1 MIVDFHTHV
10 GDLRTPQDGQRAPV
24 TFDGLLRRLDEEG
37 IDRAVVLPLGASP
50 ESTRGPWLFVEQP
63 DVVSQ
68 IRAGRPYRDRLV
80 MFGNLDPRMGC
91 AGNLDAETIRN
102 PPRPDFSWELQR
114 FTELGCRGIGEMTAN
129 VPFDD
134 PRLTRLCQQCGA
146 AGLPVVFHV
155 TGPGPGVYGVWDEPG
170 APRMQRLLEA
180 APDTVI
186 VGHGPGFWAEISA
199 PLTVQ
204 DKFIYP
210 VGKVE
215 HEGSLPRLLRSFPNL
230 YADISANSGFNALT
244 RDPDYGPRFLEEFQ
258 DRIVFGT
265 DVCYEGPE
273 NRRPH
278 LGMLR
283 DLVQKN
289 RISKPA
295 FEKIAGGNAERLL
308 GLTPRAGERAEGGG
322 KKR

>member
-10 GDLRTPQDGQRAPV
+10 GDLRTPEDSQRVPL
-24 TFDGLLRRLDEEG
+24 TFDGLLSRLDEEG

-50 ESTRGPWLFVEQP
+50 ESTRGPWMFVEQP

-68 IRAGRPYRDRLV
+68 IRAGAAHRDRLV

-102 PPRPDFSWELQR
+102 HPRLDFSWVLEKLK
-114 FTELGCRGIGEMTAN
+114 ELGCRGIGEMTAN

-134 PRLTRLCQQCGA
+134 PRLVRLCQQCGE
-146 AGLPVVFHV
+146 AGLPVLFHV
-155 TGPGPGVYGVWDEPG
+155 TGPGAGVYGVWDEPG
-170 APRMQRLLEA
+170 APRLRRLLEA
-180 APDTVI
+180 APGAVI

-215 HEGSLPRLLRSFPNL
+215 NEGSLPRLLRSFPNL
-230 YADISANSGFNALT
+230 YADISANSGHNAIT
-244 RDPDYGPRFLEEFQ
+244 RDPAYGPRFLEEFQ
-258 DRIVFGT
+258 DRILFGT
-265 DVCYEGPE
+265 DVCYGGPGD
-273 NRRPH
+273 RMPH
-278 LGMLR
+278 LGTLR
-283 DLVQKN
+283 DLARDH
-289 RISKPA
+289 RIAKTT
-295 FEKIAGGNAERLL
+295 FEKIAGGNAVKLL
-308 GLTPRAGERAEGGG
+308 GLASAAGAPTGRGS
-322 KKR
+322 R

>member
-1 MIVDFHTHV
+1 VIIDFHTHV
-10 GDLRTPQDGQRAPV
+10 GDLRAPEDRQRVPV

-50 ESTRGPWLFVEQP
+50 ESSRGPWLFVEQP

-68 IRAGRPYRDRLV
+68 IRAGGAYRDRLV

-91 AGNLDAETIRN
+91 LGNLDAETVKN
-102 PPRPDFSWELQR
+102 PPRPDFAWVLER
-114 FTELGCRGIGEMTAN
+114 FKELGCRGIGEMTAN

-134 PRLTRLCQQCGA
+134 PRLIRLCQQCGD
-146 AGLPVVFHV
+146 AGLPVLFHV

-180 APDTVI
+180 APGAVI
-186 VGHGPGFWAEISA
+186 VGHGPGFWAEVSA
-199 PLTVQ
+199 PLAVE

-210 VGKVE
+210 VGKVA
-215 HEGSLPRLLRSFPNL
+215 HEGSLPRLMRSFPNL
-230 YADISANSGFNALT
+230 HADISATSGYNALT

-265 DVCYEGPE
+265 DVCYGGPAD
-273 NRRPH
+273 RMPH
-278 LGMLR
+278 LGLLR
-283 DLVQKN
+283 DLARQE
-289 RISKPA
+289 RLSKTA
-295 FEKIAGGNAERLL
+295 FEKIAGGNAARLL
-308 GLTPRAGERAEGGG
+308 GLAATSGGAPG
-322 KKR
+322 RSAR

>member
-10 GDLRTPQDGQRAPV
+10 GDLRTPDDRAHAPV
-24 TFDGLLRRLDEEG
+24 TFESLLRRLDEEG

-50 ESTRGPWLFVEQP
+50 ESSRGPWLFVEQP

-68 IRAGRPYRDRLV
+68 IRAGSPYRDRLV

-102 PPRPDFSWELQR
+102 PPRPDFSWVLER
-114 FTELGCRGIGEMTAN
+114 FKELGCRGIGEMTAN

-134 PRLTRLCQQCGA
+134 PRLIRLCEQCGE
-146 AGLPVVFHV
+146 AGLPVLFHV

-180 APDTVI
+180 APAAVI

-199 PLTVQ
+199 PLTIQ

-230 YADISANSGFNALT
+230 HADISANSGFNALT
-244 RDPDYGPRFLEEFQ
+244 RDPAYGPRFLEEFQ

-265 DVCYEGPE
+265 DVCYEGPAD
-273 NRRPH
+273 RMPH

-283 DLVQKN
+283 DLAATK
-289 RISKPA
+289 RISKAA
-295 FEKIAGGNAERLL
+295 FDKIAGTNAVRLL
-308 GLTPRAGERAEGGG
+308 GLARGSGR
-322 KKR
+322 R